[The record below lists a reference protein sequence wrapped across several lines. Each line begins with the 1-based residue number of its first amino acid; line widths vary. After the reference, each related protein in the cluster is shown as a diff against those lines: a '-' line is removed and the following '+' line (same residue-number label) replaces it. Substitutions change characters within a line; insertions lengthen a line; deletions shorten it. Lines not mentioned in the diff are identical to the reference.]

1 MGLFDMFTNKK
12 SVKAAN
18 NQLKPMNVGSRFGSL
33 VGGNYTD
40 NRTSNQQ
47 GILDRTEGQLNQSL
61 GYTSPTRSA
70 LDNWNQRVQ
79 PVANAMYSGAA
90 RQINNTYDDS
100 QRGMQDQTN
109 ARGLMGGSYDALMRS
124 RAMRD
129 RNRQL
134 GAAYDQSQLAGSD
147 YNDNWM
153 RMQMQQQ
160 QNLAG
165 LRSQTQQDLLQ
176 PWQLANQTR
185 QINQQLQLGR
195 AQNSMQQTNLMDAYY
210 RNLGLGI
217 EGLKAVGSVIPG

>member
-1 MGLFDMFTNKK
+1 
-12 SVKAAN
+12 
-18 NQLKPMNVGSRFGSL
+18 
-33 VGGNYTD
+33 
-40 NRTSNQQ
+40 
-47 GILDRTEGQLNQSL
+47 
-61 GYTSPTRSA
+61 
-70 LDNWNQRVQ
+70 
-79 PVANAMYSGAA
+79 
-90 RQINNTYDDS
+90 
-100 QRGMQDQTN
+100 
-109 ARGLMGGSYDALMRS
+109 MRS

-165 LRSQTQQDLLQ
+165 LRSQTQADLLQ